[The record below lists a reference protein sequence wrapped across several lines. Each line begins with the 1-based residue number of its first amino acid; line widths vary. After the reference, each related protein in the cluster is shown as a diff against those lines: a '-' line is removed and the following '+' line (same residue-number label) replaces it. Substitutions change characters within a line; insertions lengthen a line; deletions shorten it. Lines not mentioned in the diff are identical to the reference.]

1 MNSKSQRWT
10 ETYTT
15 QCYATFEDLSEGKTN
30 ISPRCFLQTVN
41 ELQSSQRHHLRVSQ
55 TGLQLVCKFE
65 FCNCSKL
72 MKKKKQTE
80 LFILSAVITGFINNL
95 NTRFLSRWV
104 TRVKV
109 MYTSGFEPFTSNT
122 CPRSSATEAVKL

>member
-55 TGLQLVCKFE
+55 TRLQLVCKFE

-72 MKKKKQTE
+72 MKKKTDR
-80 LFILSAVITGFINNL
+80 AVYPI
-95 NTRFLSRWV
+95 SCHH
-104 TRVKV
+104 RVHQ
-109 MYTSGFEPFTSNT
+109 
-122 CPRSSATEAVKL
+122 